1 MYVNGTRTSI
11 PQMNALQIE
20 KLAEK
25 LKVGTYERWEINAQD
40 VYLVSGK

>member
-1 MYVNGTRTSI
+1 LKFTAWDYGNKMYVNGTRTSI

-25 LKVGTYERWEINAQD
+25 LKVGTYER
-40 VYLVSGK
+40 